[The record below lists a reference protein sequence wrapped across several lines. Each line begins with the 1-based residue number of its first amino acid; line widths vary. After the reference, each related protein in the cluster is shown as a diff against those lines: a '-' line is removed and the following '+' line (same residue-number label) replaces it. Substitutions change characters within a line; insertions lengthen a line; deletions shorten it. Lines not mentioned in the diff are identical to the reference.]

1 MRSLKD
7 DWLLDCYSDAIR
19 LQLDPK
25 FIRLLLN
32 EIHRRLDD
40 PVFRRTWFVLSG
52 KISSGG
58 SREARA

>member
-7 DWLLDCYSDAIR
+7 DWLLDCYAVAVQ

-52 KISSGG
+52 K
-58 SREARA
+58 

>member
-7 DWLLDCYSDAIR
+7 DWLLDCYADAVR
-19 LQLDPK
+19 LQLDPS

-40 PVFRRTWFVLSG
+40 PVFRRTCVFFTQN
-52 KISSGG
+52 KIR
-58 SREARA
+58 REA